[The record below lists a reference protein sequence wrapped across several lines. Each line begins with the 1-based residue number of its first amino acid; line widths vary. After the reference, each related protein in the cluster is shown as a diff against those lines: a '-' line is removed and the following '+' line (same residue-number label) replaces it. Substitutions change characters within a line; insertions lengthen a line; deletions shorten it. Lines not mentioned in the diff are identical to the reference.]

1 MAIQIFFLIVAL
13 ITLVSAVMVVAVRR
27 MMHAALWLILSL
39 FGVALLFAMLDS
51 SFFAVVQLIVY
62 IGAIAI
68 LVIFAVMLTRR
79 VMDDQGIQTNRNWW
93 VALVAVAIVF
103 AGISFAMISWS
114 RLQVGPGQAP
124 ADSLL
129 SDFGM
134 ALVDPLRFSI
144 PFEVASVL
152 LVAALVGAIFVAVER
167 KGGKG

>member
-13 ITLVSAVMVVAVRR
+13 ITLVSAVMVVVVRR

-51 SFFAVVQLIVY
+51 AFFAVVQLIVY

-79 VMDDQGIQTNRNWW
+79 IMDDQNVQTNRNWW
-93 VALVAVAIVF
+93 VALVAVLIVC
-103 AGISFAMISWS
+103 AGITFAMLSWS
-114 RLQVGPGQAP
+114 RLQVGPGLPP
-124 ADSLL
+124 ADNLL
-129 SDFGM
+129 SDFGS
-134 ALVDPLRFSI
+134 ALVDPSRFSI

-152 LVAALVGAIFVAVER
+152 LVAALVGAIYVAVER